1 MKVLQGQT
9 IFDIAIQELGSVEGA
24 FALAVLNGIS
34 ITDELTSGHELLLP
48 VTSNKSI
55 ANYYMNKEIKP
66 ATSDNEVVD
75 NVERVF
81 FEELD
86 IEFS

>member
-55 ANYYMNKEIKP
+55 AN
-66 ATSDNEVVD
+66 
-75 NVERVF
+75 
-81 FEELD
+81 
-86 IEFS
+86 